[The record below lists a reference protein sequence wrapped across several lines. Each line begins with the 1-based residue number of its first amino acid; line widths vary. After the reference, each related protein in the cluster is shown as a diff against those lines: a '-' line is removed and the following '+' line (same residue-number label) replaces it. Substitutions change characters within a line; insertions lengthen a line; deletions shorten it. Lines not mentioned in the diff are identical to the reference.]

1 MSRPVASL
9 LLVALALSLATGC
22 TRSPSMAKLPKATK
36 PLQTAVS
43 SVAGGQTGAATGGG
57 WVTAFGASEP
67 AVAPSGDRLAFR
79 VAGRGIFTAN
89 TDGRN
94 AVAVPGSTADDREP
108 AWSETGDAIAAI
120 RAEAGGM
127 TALVRFPAGG
137 RAERLYAG
145 QGALA
150 TPAFVPGSGAWLV
163 VESTGRSARLL
174 RVARGG
180 VATPLLE
187 AALLAS
193 PTVAPDGRSAIV
205 ERRGASGGSELAR
218 VDLVA
223 GAATPLHVDGK
234 NPRRPALDP
243 AGRRLAYLA
252 DEGLWIADA
261 SGAAGHLVSKDRGF
275 GVLAWRA
282 QGTDLLASA
291 KEGSRS
297 DLVRVAP

>member
-180 VATPLLE
+180 VAAPPSSKR
-187 AALLAS
+187 AAS
-193 PTVAPDGRSAIV
+193 PPPPPPPTPPSTTSTTGCSAAT
-205 ERRGASGGSELAR
+205 ASG
-218 VDLVA
+218 
-223 GAATPLHVDGK
+223 
-234 NPRRPALDP
+234 
-243 AGRRLAYLA
+243 
-252 DEGLWIADA
+252 
-261 SGAAGHLVSKDRGF
+261 
-275 GVLAWRA
+275 
-282 QGTDLLASA
+282 
-291 KEGSRS
+291 
-297 DLVRVAP
+297 